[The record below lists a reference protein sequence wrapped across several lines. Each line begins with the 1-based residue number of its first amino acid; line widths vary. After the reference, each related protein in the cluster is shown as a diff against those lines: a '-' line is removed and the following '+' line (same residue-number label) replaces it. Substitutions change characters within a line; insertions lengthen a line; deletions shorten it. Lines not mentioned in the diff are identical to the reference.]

1 MGALNYV
8 QMVLWS
14 FFGIRRRAAAGD
26 ELAHAKPVA
35 LAAVAV
41 GLTALFGLTLWG
53 LATLAVGSLGR

>member
-8 QMVLWS
+8 RMVLWS

-35 LAAVAV
+35 LAMVAV
-41 GLTALFGLTLWG
+41 GLTALFGAWPRWRS
-53 LATLAVGSLGR
+53 AR